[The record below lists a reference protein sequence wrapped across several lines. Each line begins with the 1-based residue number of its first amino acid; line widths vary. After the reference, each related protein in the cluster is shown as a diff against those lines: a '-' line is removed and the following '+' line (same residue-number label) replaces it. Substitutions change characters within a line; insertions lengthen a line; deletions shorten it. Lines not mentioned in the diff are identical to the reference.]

1 MSALSS
7 GFKNNSAMNTFGTLS
22 EANDNFIMKWYF
34 NRLIRLPIKFGTL
47 DFGEIVDEKVYNKFK
62 IQIPS
67 STAHETTL
75 RSYHITKTFIHN
87 IQYRPSSNIQRFNPA
102 EL

>member
-1 MSALSS
+1 MS
-7 GFKNNSAMNTFGTLS
+7 TFATLS

-47 DFGEIVDEKVYNKFK
+47 EFGEIVDEKTYKTFK

-67 STAHETTL
+67 SKAHETTL

-87 IQYRPSSNIQRFNPA
+87 IELRPSSNI
-102 EL
+102 